1 MNRIEEKFKVLQKQG
16 EKALIIFITAGD
28 PNIELTYELVL
39 QLEKSGTDII
49 ELGMPFSDPLADGL
63 TIQSAGKRA
72 LAAGITVSR
81 LLDIIEKLREKTQI
95 PLVIMTYLN
104 PIYRYGLEKFAGRAR
119 EVGLD
124 GVIVP
129 DFIVEEAGEWR
140 RLLVDSGLDPI
151 FLATPTTPLERVK
164 LLGEKSRGF
173 LYYVS
178 VTGITGARDELP
190 PELVTNLKQVKKV
203 IKIPLACGF
212 GISRSQQ
219 VREITRYS
227 DGVII
232 GSALIRLI
240 EKNKN
245 KEALFKEVGHFIRTM
260 KSQTHKFR

>member
-1 MNRIEEKFKVLQKQG
+1 MQKQG
-16 EKALIIFITAGD
+16 KKALIIFITAGD
-28 PNIELTYELVL
+28 PNIELTSELVL

-49 ELGMPFSDPLADGL
+49 ELGMPFSDPLADGP
-63 TIQSAGKRA
+63 TIQAAGQRA

-81 LLDIIEKLREKTQI
+81 LLTLVKKLRKKTQI

-129 DFIVEEAGEWR
+129 DFIVEEAGGWR
-140 RLLVDSGLDPI
+140 RLLLSNGIDPI
-151 FLATPTTPLERVK
+151 FLATPTTPLQRVK
-164 LLGEKSRGF
+164 LIAKQSKGF

-178 VTGITGARDELP
+178 VTGITGARNRLPEELAR
-190 PELVTNLKQVKKV
+190 NLQRVKKV
-203 IKIPLACGF
+203 VKIPLACGF
-212 GISRSQQ
+212 GISRPQQ
-219 VREITRYS
+219 VRGITRYS

-245 KEALFKEVGHFIRTM
+245 KEALFKEVGHFIWTM
-260 KSQTHKFR
+260 KEFTCQEG